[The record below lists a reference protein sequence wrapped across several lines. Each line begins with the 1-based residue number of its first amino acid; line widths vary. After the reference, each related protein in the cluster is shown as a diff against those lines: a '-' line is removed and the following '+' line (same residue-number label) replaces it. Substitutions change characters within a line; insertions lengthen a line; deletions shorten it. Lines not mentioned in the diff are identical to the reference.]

1 MKHLGNTVKYLGSLV
16 GLALATAVS
25 LSPVAQGAA
34 PVRGVWS
41 GTETQYWNG
50 SGWQRYTEHLSLG
63 FRVER
68 RAVLSFG
75 TVSAYVWPRCAGG
88 ATARAKLPTIRR
100 AALRHG
106 RFHGRRTTHSGS
118 RKITASVSGRFTS
131 PRRARGRLVL
141 KLAGCPA
148 YRSTWSASSGV
159 LAGIHIP
166 ICRGQNVELA
176 DGSYYYNP
184 CAYIA

>member
-1 MKHLGNTVKYLGSLV
+1 MTYLGITVKYLGSIV

-41 GTETQYWNG
+41 GTETQYWTG
-50 SGWQRYTEHLSLG
+50 SGWQRYTEHPSLG

-68 RAVLSFG
+68 RQVLSFG

-88 ATARAKLPTIRR
+88 ETARAKLPTIGKARV
-100 AALRHG
+100 RHG
-106 RFHGRRTTHSGS
+106 RFRGTRTTHEGS
-118 RKITASVSGRFTS
+118 RRITAYVSGRFTS
-131 PRRARGRLVL
+131 ARRARGHLVL

-148 YRSTWSASSGV
+148 YRSTWAASSGV
-159 LAGIHIP
+159 LGGIHIP
-166 ICRGQNVELA
+166 ICRGQNVMLA
-176 DGSYYYNP
+176 DGTYYYNP